1 MDPLWPRISQNALGP
16 SLAVLW
22 TAPIGW
28 NVSFSSSRFRPSCSR
43 KDTAFAERMRLGP
56 SKGHSPQ
63 TETQHP
69 IKGHIL
75 IRTIFQNKVFPC
87 TAATGQNFPPIQ
99 GNFYTFALSSTG
111 FWAPLNH
118 KPDHKTCSPS
128 HAEQWKKKTQ
138 GNGQ

>member
-1 MDPLWPRISQNALGP
+1 MDPSWPRISQNALGP

-22 TAPIGW
+22 TASVGW
-28 NVSFSSSRFRPSCSR
+28 TVSFSSAWFRPSCST

-56 SKGHSPQ
+56 SKAAAPKLRHS
-63 TETQHP
+63 

-75 IRTIFQNKVFPC
+75 IRTIFQNKAFSC
-87 TAATGQNFPPIQ
+87 TAATGQSSPPIQ
-99 GNFYTFALSSTG
+99 GNYYTFASSSTG

-118 KPDHKTCSPS
+118 KLDHNTCSPS
-128 HAEQWKKKTQ
+128 HAEQWKKKTH